1 MKKICLVLF
10 ALMVCINSY
19 GQAWDNSKP
28 DDRFTFGL
36 RVGANMST
44 FAGGQWDDYL
54 EIKSR
59 WGFHAGFNIDV
70 NIVKSFAIETGLYYT
85 VKGANMGYI
94 YRDEGKLTY
103 LQLPILALYRLPVAE
118 ESHIQLKA
126 GGYAGYCIEKPET
139 LRVKKPDV
147 GLIAGAGI
155 SYRKFYLGLQYELG
169 LYKIFGDDKNRNL
182 AISLGYDF

>member
-59 WGFHAGFNIDV
+59 WGFHAGFNVDV

-118 ESHIQLKA
+118 YEYERNAPWKPRKNQEEVILFVDVILPKKIKHIQNLVQSK
-126 GGYAGYCIEKPET
+126 KT
-139 LRVKKPDV
+139 KVKKV
-147 GLIAGAGI
+147 I
-155 SYRKFYLGLQYELG
+155 Y
-169 LYKIFGDDKNRNL
+169 
-182 AISLGYDF
+182 